1 MKENPEKARLRERLF
16 AMSADLALF
25 NGNVITINQKQPR
38 AEAVAVKGGKIIG
51 VGRNSEIKQYCGPKT
66 ETLDLKGK
74 TLLPGFIDS
83 HSHMIISG
91 TALLGVDCGI
101 NTNKSINDILVKVK
115 ERAETLPK
123 GAWIEGS
130 GYDDTLMA
138 EKRHPNRW
146 DLDKVAPDH
155 LVVIH
160 HISGHLSAVNSRAL
174 ALAGISKD
182 TPDPEGGEI
191 FRDERGEPIGVLAE
205 PPAQIL
211 VRRLIPPKTVDDL
224 LKGLQLANAKYV
236 EAGVTT
242 TNDGGMHD
250 DIGLLVY
257 EKAHSSSSISIR
269 AYANSWT
276 DELEEILEEGQGIDK
291 LGICSGCGDEWV
303 KMGAAKIT
311 QDGSIQGLTG
321 ALLEPYV
328 CDPSRTG
335 ILIHPQEELDEMVLK
350 YHKAGFQV
358 QIHGNG
364 DRAIESILLAYE
376 RALAAYPRS
385 DHRHHIIHCQ
395 MVSEDQLRRMAKLGV
410 VANFFPVHVY
420 YWGDRHR
427 DLFIGPQRAARIDPL
442 KSALNHGVIFGLHTD
457 YPVTPISPLWDLYS
471 AVARETRDGQIL
483 GKDQAISV
491 EEALK
496 ALTINAAYLI
506 FEEHIK
512 GSIEIG
518 KLADFVVISAD
529 PFQIAPSDLKGLQVE
544 LTIVGGKTVY
554 QGS

>member
-1 MKENPEKARLRERLF
+1 MKENSEKDLLWEKF
-16 AMSADLALF
+16 STMSADLALF
-25 NGNVITINQKQPR
+25 NGNVITMDQEQPR

-51 VGRNSEIKQYCGPKT
+51 VGRNSEIKQFCGPKT
-66 ETLDLKGK
+66 EKLDLKGK

-83 HSHMIISG
+83 HSHMMEHGSN
-91 TALLGVDCGI
+91 LLGLDCSMDA
-101 NTNKSINDILVKVK
+101 NKSINDILAKVK

-123 GAWIEGS
+123 GTWIQGS
-130 GYDDTLMA
+130 GYDDTLLA

-155 LVVIH
+155 PVDLF
-160 HISGHLSAVNSRAL
+160 HISGHLTAVNSRAL

-182 TPDPEGGEI
+182 TPDPEGGEF
-191 FRDERGEPIGVLAE
+191 FRDANGEPTGVLAE
-205 PPAQIL
+205 EPAQNLI
-211 VRRLIPPKTVDDL
+211 RRLIPPKTIDDMV
-224 LKGLQLANAKYV
+224 KGLTLANANYLK
-236 EAGVTT
+236 AGVTL
-242 TNDGGMHD
+242 TNDGVFFNEAGW
-250 DIGLLVY
+250 LAY
-257 EKAHSSSSISIR
+257 EKAHASGALSLRI
-269 AYANSWT
+269 YANISS
-276 DELEEILEEGQGIDK
+276 ELLEKMANENINN
-291 LGICSGCGDEWV
+291 LGICSGCGDEWFKIGAV
-303 KMGAAKIT
+303 KLF

-321 ALLEPYV
+321 ALSEPYQ
-328 CDPSRTG
+328 CAPSRTG
-335 ILIHPQEELDEMVLK
+335 ILIHPQEKLDELVLK
-350 YHKAGFQV
+350 YHKAGFQIH
-358 QIHGNG
+358 IHGNG

-376 RALAAYPRS
+376 RALSAYPRS

-395 MVSEDQLRRMAKLGV
+395 MVSEDQLQRMAKLGV

-427 DLFIGPQRAARIDPL
+427 DIFIGPQRAARIDPL

-457 YPVTPISPLWDLYS
+457 CPVTLISPLGDLYS

-506 FEEHIK
+506 FAEHTK

-518 KLADFVVISAD
+518 KLADFVTISAD
-529 PFQIAPSDLKGLQVE
+529 PFQITPHELKDLQVE
-544 LTIVGGKTVY
+544 MTIIDGKVVY
-554 QGS
+554 QSN